1 MIKNIFF
8 EMKVIEKINLFRH
21 LNMAK
26 KELIEKNWK
35 IEKLNNEDKLLVQ
48 GNTENKLYIIKKGK
62 LDFFFDSKYMK

>member
-1 MIKNIFF
+1 
-8 EMKVIEKINLFRH
+8 
-21 LNMAK
+21 MAK